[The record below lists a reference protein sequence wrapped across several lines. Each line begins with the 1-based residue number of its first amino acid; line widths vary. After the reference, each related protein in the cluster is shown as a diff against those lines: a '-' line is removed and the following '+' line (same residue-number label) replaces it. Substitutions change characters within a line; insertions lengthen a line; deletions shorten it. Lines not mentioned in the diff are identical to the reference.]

1 MPTLA
6 LPSVGQT
13 MNANHP
19 HLGSISCKASKFT
32 QCFNIVWE
40 VLRSAMHILDMYYNI
55 HCQIDIELLLLT
67 LNRKEQMSLL
77 EYHLV
82 S

>member
-1 MPTLA
+1 
-6 LPSVGQT
+6 
-13 MNANHP
+13 
-19 HLGSISCKASKFT
+19 
-32 QCFNIVWE
+32 
-40 VLRSAMHILDMYYNI
+40 MHILDMYYNI
-55 HCQIDIELLLLT
+55 HCQIDNELLLLT